1 MYSICSLLFPFAW
14 QNIFVPIIPERF
26 LDYVTAP
33 MPFIVGVH
41 TSLMPQVERIPGIED
56 EVVRPQPRF
65 RSCFGDEEKRTLM
78 TTRLVAAR

>member
-56 EVVRPQPRF
+56 EVVRRARSLQVAF
-65 RSCFGDEEKRTLM
+65 RSCFCMTGDGSVE
-78 TTRLVAAR
+78 

>member
-1 MYSICSLLFPFAW
+1 MRLSTCMYSICSLLFPFAW

-56 EVVRPQPRF
+56 EVVRPPAPLPFLF
-65 RSCFGDEEKRTLM
+65 RRRREEN
-78 TTRLVAAR
+78 VHS